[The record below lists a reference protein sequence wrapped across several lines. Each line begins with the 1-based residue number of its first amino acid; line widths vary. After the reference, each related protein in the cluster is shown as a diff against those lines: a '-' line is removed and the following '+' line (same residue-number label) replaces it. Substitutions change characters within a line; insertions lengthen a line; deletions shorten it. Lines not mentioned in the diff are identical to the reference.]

1 MAQLVEQRIRNAWVE
16 GSSPFSSFSDKG
28 KRSLKIKLGTS
39 FLLFTWKASFSLFAG
54 RRTIEFRVK
63 GIEVFRV

>member
-39 FLLFTWKASFSLFAG
+39 FLFTWKVYFSLFAG
-54 RRTIEFRVK
+54 RRTIKFRVK

>member
-1 MAQLVEQRIRNAWVE
+1 MAQLVEQRIRNGIRNAWVE

-39 FLLFTWKASFSLFAG
+39 FLCAPCGARF
-54 RRTIEFRVK
+54 
-63 GIEVFRV
+63 